1 MTQSCTDMSVKHHE
15 AENLASKLD
24 PRYCNSIKET
34 PVFHEDL
41 SNTPER
47 FTEQDHQRKRNQKS
61 ENRSFGGRPKTAPS
75 KSGRLYAQKTGE
87 KLSEKGRSQDGITV
101 SLSKLKND
109 IEVLRK
115 GYEMGKSNLESFQE
129 SRGQRKA
136 QQQTLGKSAK
146 TVSKPARDTAAQNP
160 NPTWTQKLREMDRMA
175 RDIAP
180 ILELSSKVQCN
191 ES

>member
-1 MTQSCTDMSVKHHE
+1 M
-15 AENLASKLD
+15 D
-24 PRYCNSIKET
+24 PRYCNCIKET
-34 PVFHEDL
+34 PVFHENL

-47 FTEQDHQRKRNQKS
+47 FIAQDHQRKRNQNS

-75 KSGRLYAQKTGE
+75 KVGRLNAQKTGE
-87 KLSEKGRSQDGITV
+87 KLSERGCSQDGITV

-115 GYEMGKSNLESFQE
+115 GYEVGKSNMESFQE
-129 SRGQRKA
+129 SRVQRKA
-136 QQQTLGKSAK
+136 QQQTLGRSAK
-146 TVSKPARDTAAQNP
+146 TVSKPTGDTAAQNS

-191 ES
+191 